1 MAGRGDVKTTIL
13 FFALDCCCYL
23 LIVHCGFDAMQ
34 RNPKE
39 ADPAAWCLH
48 TNSGQ
53 DGCPGS
59 KWCARCVWPCSTAR
73 ITAAGGG
80 SADVG
85 CVSTPLCRAVMLTAY
100 MALLSQLISCRIPAV
115 LSGGEADRQPVC
127 GLKPADQRSV
137 FLVL

>member
-1 MAGRGDVKTTIL
+1 MQCKEILKKQTLLHGACIQTAGRMAVR
-13 FFALDCCCYL
+13 A
-23 LIVHCGFDAMQ
+23 
-34 RNPKE
+34 P
-39 ADPAAWCLH
+39 
-48 TNSGQ
+48 SGVQ
-53 DGCPGS
+53 G
-59 KWCARCVWPCSTAR
+59 VFWPCSTAR

-85 CVSTPLCRAVMLTAY
+85 CVSTPLCCAVMLTAY